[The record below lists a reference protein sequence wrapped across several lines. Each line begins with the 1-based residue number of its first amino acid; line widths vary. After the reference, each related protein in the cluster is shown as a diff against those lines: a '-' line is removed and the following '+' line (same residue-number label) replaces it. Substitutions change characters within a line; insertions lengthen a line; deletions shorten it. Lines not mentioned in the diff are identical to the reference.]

1 VLPPRLFILNLFFFF
16 AAGLTSTGQRP
27 ELVLP
32 VGHTEDIYRTEFLD
46 DGKTALTIS
55 YDNTAKLWDIYS
67 GKLLHTFG
75 GLLNTPEHVV
85 NNGNT
90 TLLSTDKRHLIALTT
105 DGYLKKWDL
114 PSGKMLFA
122 KQMENNNVLSLQHSP
137 DGKYIL
143 LIKGNLYTEI
153 NADVLDASNGR
164 LIHQFREKYTSYET
178 DKFIEFSPGGKHI
191 LLQAD
196 SSLYVYAAPG
206 KSLTYKLEQIEN
218 FKSAFFSP
226 DGKYVIIFPKRS
238 NRLRLWQTADGRLKE
253 ISISGTVVFSPDSK
267 YILSK
272 TKEGLYLI
280 NAENEVVLHR
290 FDEEINPY
298 MSAHFSEEGKHFFL
312 TRPKGYIRG
321 TDPYDSATYIWET
334 ESRRLLHTL
343 RGNGCDINDV
353 VFSPD
358 GKFAGTVCDYTT
370 QLWDLATGEQIASL
384 EGRAAIFSSD
394 SKNFAVTGGRAVKV
408 FNMRTGDV
416 ITELKGHSNPLVNA
430 VFSADGK
437 QIVTLSNEKSAKLWD
452 IPGGRII
459 KTFDEADVIKESCF
473 SKNGKNLL
481 LLTKEGKATVKDI
494 STGQPVFALT
504 GNKINA
510 AYYSPDGRVIV
521 TAADS
526 VFCTWDAITGKKLF
540 SLGELYS
547 ITDAGISANGTYGFY
562 IFGGSAVG
570 VVDFCTGRVFKEYL
584 GEENITRC
592 QFSPGSDFIFILGE
606 KGTAKLLETAT
617 GKAQQFSKFSDVEYG
632 ISYLGGYYYQNL
644 WQGDF
649 EHFSADRKWLVFRA
663 YMDRYIVIRNLR
675 DSTAADTIH
684 TPKTL
689 VKNAAFVYSTNK
701 LVTGTTDDKVRIW
714 TKAPKGFR
722 LEKEFSGNGFKLSPD
737 GKWLVIVNNVQ
748 LQFYDLVA
756 GRFRTHALAVN
767 ESDYFIQLADQPYY
781 AASKEALQ
789 TLLFRLSNQYL
800 SFEQFDIR
808 LNRPDL
814 VLKAMQNSDSRLIL
828 VYRKAYEKRVKKS
841 GIDKNSFRDDYNI
854 PVADFSSRDNI
865 PFEQEDGKLTISI
878 RASDKLQNLD
888 RFNIWVNETPVYGRN
903 GLSLKKR
910 NSKRFDTTITIQLS
924 SGKNH
929 LQTSV
934 TNRGS
939 AESYRIPL
947 LVNYTPSVKHK
958 ETLRFIGIGI
968 DKFAE
973 PENNLQYSSK
983 DIRDLAV
990 KLKGK
995 YKNDIIIDTLFNENV
1010 TVEKVKALKQ
1020 KLLQTSVDDKVI
1032 VSYSGHGL
1040 LSKEYDYYLS
1050 TYSINFDKP
1059 DESGLPYDEFEN
1071 LLDSIP
1077 ARKKLMLIDACH
1089 SGEVDKEELMRIET
1103 TSDSLKLTKGGKPVA
1118 LKPNETHLGMK
1129 NSFELMQSL
1138 FVNVGKSTGATVI
1151 SAAAGTQFALERG
1164 DLKNGVFTYSILE
1177 AMDKYP
1183 TMKISELKK
1192 LVGER
1197 VEQLTNGLQKPT
1209 SRNETI
1215 AVDWSL
1221 W

>member
-1 VLPPRLFILNLFFFF
+1 
-16 AAGLTSTGQRP
+16 
-27 ELVLP
+27 
-32 VGHTEDIYRTEFLD
+32 VGHTEDIYLTEFLSD
-46 DGKTALTIS
+46 SKTVLTSS
-55 YDNTAKLWDIYS
+55 YDNTAKLWDTYS
-67 GKLLHTFG
+67 GKLLHTFA

-105 DGYLKKWDL
+105 DGYLKKWTL

-122 KQMENNNVLSLQHSP
+122 IRMENNNGLSLQYSS

-143 LIKGNLYTEI
+143 LIKGSLYNEI

-164 LIHQFREKYTSYET
+164 LIHQFRKKFTGHHIN
-178 DKFIEFSPGGKHI
+178 KFIGFSPGGKYI

-196 SSLYVYAAPG
+196 SSLYLYAAPG
-206 KSLTYKLEQIEN
+206 KSLAYKLEQIEN

-272 TKEGLYLI
+272 TKEDLYLI
-280 NAENEVVLHR
+280 NPENGVELHR
-290 FDEEINPY
+290 FDEKINPY
-298 MSAHFSEEGKHFFL
+298 MSAHFSEEGKHIFL
-312 TRPKGYIRG
+312 ARPQGYIRG
-321 TDPYDSATYIWET
+321 TDPYDSVTYIWET
-334 ESRRLLHTL
+334 ESRRLLHTF

-358 GKFAGTVCDYTT
+358 GKFAGTVCDYTS
-370 QLWDLATGEQIASL
+370 QLWDMATGEQIASL

-394 SKNFAVTGGRAVKV
+394 SKNFAVTGGRTVKI

-416 ITELKGHSNPLVNA
+416 IAELKGYSNTLVNA

-437 QIVTLSNEKSAKLWD
+437 LVITLSNEKSVKLWD
-452 IPGGRII
+452 ITGGRII
-459 KTFDEADVIKESCF
+459 KTFSEADVIKESCF

-481 LLTKEGKATVKDI
+481 LLTNEGKATVRDV
-494 STGQPVFALT
+494 STGRPVFALT
-504 GNKINA
+504 GNNINA

-526 VFCTWDAITGKKLF
+526 VFCTWDAFTGKKLF
-540 SLGELYS
+540 SIGELYS

-562 IFGGSAVG
+562 VFGGSAVG
-570 VVDFCTGRVFKEYL
+570 VVDFSTGRVIREYL
-584 GEENITRC
+584 GEENIIRC

-632 ISYLGGYYYQNL
+632 SSYMGGYYYQNL

-649 EHFSADRKWLVFRA
+649 EHFSADGKWLMFRA
-663 YMDRYIVIRNLR
+663 YMDQYIVIKNLR
-675 DSTAADTIH
+675 DTTAADTLH
-684 TPKTL
+684 TPNTL
-689 VKNAAFVYSTNK
+689 VKNAAFVYSGSK
-701 LVTGTTDDKVRIW
+701 LVTGTADDKVRIW

-722 LEKEFSGNGFKLSPD
+722 LEKEFPGNGFKLSPD
-737 GKWLVIVNNVQ
+737 GKWLLIVNNVQ
-748 LQFYDLVA
+748 LRFYDLAA
-756 GRFRTHALAVN
+756 GRFRAHALAVN
-767 ESDYFIQLADQPYY
+767 ESDYFIQLADQLYY
-781 AASKEALQ
+781 AASKEALN
-789 TLLFRLSNQYL
+789 TLLFRLGNQYL

-814 VLKAMQNSDSRLIL
+814 VLKAMQNSDYRLIL
-828 VYRKAYEKRVKKS
+828 AYRKAYEKRIKKS
-841 GIDKNSFRDDYNI
+841 GIDNNSFRDDYNI
-854 PVADFSSRDNI
+854 PEADFSGRDTI
-865 PFEQEDGKLTISI
+865 PFEQEDGKLNISI
-878 RASDKLQNLD
+878 RATDTLQNID
-888 RFNIWVNETPVYGRN
+888 RFNIWVNEVPMYGRN
-903 GLSLKKR
+903 GLNLKKR
-910 NSKRFDTTITIQLS
+910 NSKRFDTTIIIQLS
-924 SGKNH
+924 SGKNY

-934 TNRGS
+934 TNRGGS
-939 AESYRIPL
+939 ESYRIPL
-947 LVNYTPSVKHK
+947 YVNYKPEQKQK
-958 ETLRFIGIGI
+958 ETLRFIGIGL
-968 DKFAE
+968 DQFADSK
-973 PENNLQYSSK
+973 NNLQYCVK
-983 DIRDLAV
+983 DIRDLSN
-990 KLKGK
+990 KLKEK
-995 YKNDIIIDTLFNENV
+995 YKDNIIIDTLFNENV
-1010 TVEKVKALKQ
+1010 TAEKVKALKE
-1020 KLLQTSVDDKVI
+1020 KLKQTSVNDKVI
-1032 VSYSGHGL
+1032 ISYSGHGL
-1040 LSKEYDYYLS
+1040 MSKDYDYYLS

-1059 DESGLPYDEFEN
+1059 EENGLPYEELEN

-1089 SGEVDKEELMRIET
+1089 SGEVDKEEMTRI
-1103 TSDSLKLTKGGKPVA
+1103 TSAADSLLQIGTKGGVPTYTGK
-1118 LKPNETHLGMK
+1118 TTLGMK

-1177 AMDKYP
+1177 AMDKNP
-1183 TMKISELKK
+1183 ALKISELKK
-1192 LVGER
+1192 IVGER

-1209 SRNETI
+1209 CRNETI
-1215 AVDWSL
+1215 AVDWNL
-1221 W
+1221 